1 MNERRID
8 VYIDGSHLNKQNPK
22 DSRLGCGGV
31 MVDRTG
37 PGMGTVI
44 DSFSLQLLPIYMK
57 MSFGADSPSNPSA
70 ELVAVLQ
77 ALIHFKPHLKA
88 YSKIVFHA
96 DYIGV
101 REWMMGK
108 WKVKEPYIIRIKD
121 AILQEISRQGLRDK
135 VEFEWVRGHQSS
147 TTPDAFWNSEADKLA
162 RGDKNKV

>member
-1 MNERRID
+1 MKRVDI
-8 VYIDGSHLNKQNPK
+8 YIDGSHLNKQNPE

-44 DSFSLQLLPIYMK
+44 DSFSTQLLPLYMK
-57 MSFGADSPSNPSA
+57 MMFGAESPSNPSA
-70 ELVAVLQ
+70 ELVAVYQ
-77 ALIHFKPHLKA
+77 ALIIFKSLLKS
-88 YSKIVFHA
+88 YDEIVFHA

-101 REWMMGK
+101 REWMEGK

-121 AILQEISRQGLRDK
+121 TITQEISKQGLRGK
-135 VEFEWVRGHQSS
+135 VKYEWVKGHQRNT